1 MMAAMT
7 PEACVEEAFAN
18 LGKSISVIAG
28 EHNKANVHN
37 WNANKTDD
45 EYIRYMGSF
54 YER

>member
-1 MMAAMT
+1 MKAAMT
-7 PEACVEEAFAN
+7 PEAVVEEAFEN
-18 LGKSISVIAG
+18 LGKSLSVIAG

-37 WNANKTDD
+37 WKANKTAD